1 MNDIKNSF
9 VAHKVPHFYGLVEAG
24 AWRELQD
31 FMVQGKINRQTQ

>member
-24 AWRELQD
+24 A
-31 FMVQGKINRQTQ
+31 